1 MRGLIRRAAVA
12 AGAAVVVLGLAV
24 GPASLAN
31 ATPAASAAAAM
42 PGWSTAPGWSITPS
56 PNPRVPTG
64 QLFWVSCPAAHSCM
78 AVGNYVKA
86 SGVAA
91 SLAERWDGT
100 SWRILHTPNPPGAA
114 ISSLFGVACTT
125 PSACTAVG
133 ISVTA
138 AGASQALAER
148 WNGTRWA
155 IQATASP
162 PQGGGSL
169 NGVSCT
175 SARACTAVGASN
187 AGTLA
192 ERWNG
197 ARWRIQA
204 TPNPPQGHGL
214 LSGVSCTS
222 ASACIAV
229 GAFSPFTP
237 SAVTLAE
244 RWNGARWAIQATPN
258 PPQGGGILAGV
269 SCVSASACIAV
280 GASNAGILA
289 ERWNGTRWRI
299 QPAPAPAGAQSP
311 FLNSVACTSPTACTA
326 VGGYF
331 SSAGASQTLAERW
344 NGTRWAVQATPNP
357 AGTSALFG
365 VACASGRVCTAV
377 GFSSAAQTPAAVA
390 ERWNGSA
397 WKVQAAP
404 NPPGAASSILFGV
417 ACTSPSACTAVGG
430 STSRSRAPITL
441 AERWDG
447 RSWRVQPTPNPPQGG
462 GSLNGVSCTSARA
475 CTAVGGSNAGT
486 VAERWNGTR
495 WVIQPTPNP
504 SGSAGSFLGS
514 VACTSASSCTAVGA
528 RLDSAGNLAG
538 TLAERWNGTRWAIQ
552 PTPNPS
558 GPPGSLLVSVA
569 CTSASFCT
577 AVGGQI
583 DSAGNSVGPLAEL
596 WNGTRW
602 TIQPVPKLPGGGLT
616 GVSCTSKVACT
627 AVGSVSGPSSSG
639 PATLAERWDGTKW
652 RVQPT
657 PALSGLFWGVACHAS
672 ACTAVGLNV
681 TGPGPGPLT
690 LAERWDGTSWTIQ
703 PTPNPVA
710 ATDINPPVVACPS
723 RSACTAVTGYAN
735 VSQKVTLAEQWNGI
749 GQAGPLPASTPAAP
763 DGWPATYLRALLL
776 QPRSAWGRTPMS
788 YRH

>member
-1 MRGLIRRAAVA
+1 MKKFVLLLVPLILVGALAA
-12 AGAAVVVLGLAV
+12 
-24 GPASLAN
+24 PASAW
-31 ATPAASAAAAM
+31 
-42 PGWSTAPGWSITPS
+42 GGGWSITPS
-56 PNPRVPTG
+56 PTPSVPTG
-64 QLFWVSCPAAHSCM
+64 QLFWVSCPAADSCM
-78 AVGNYVKA
+78 AVGTYTKPSGPGVGLAEQWNGHSWRVLPMP
-86 SGVAA
+86 SPPGVAV
-91 SLAERWDGT
+91 SNLLGVSCT
-100 SWRILHTPNPPGAA
+100 SG
-114 ISSLFGVACTT
+114 
-125 PSACTAVG
+125 SACTAVG
-133 ISVTA
+133 VANPTGS
-138 AGASQALAER
+138 GAKTLAER
-148 WNGTRWA
+148 WNGTKWS
-155 IQATASP
+155 IQATPSP
-162 PQGGGSL
+162 PRGGFSA
-169 NGVSCT
+169 VSCT
-175 SARACTAVGASN
+175 SASACTAVGASS

-192 ERWNG
+192 ESWNG
-197 ARWRIQA
+197 TRWTVQA
-204 TPNPPQGHGL
+204 TPNPPQGGGF

-222 ASACIAV
+222 ASACTAV
-229 GAFSPFTP
+229 GAANPFTP
-237 SAVTLAE
+237 NATTLAE
-244 RWNGARWAIQATPN
+244 RWNGTSWSLQATPN
-258 PPQGGGILAGV
+258 PSQGGGELLSV
-269 SCVSASACIAV
+269 SCASASACTATGNSTNSSGV
-280 GASNAGILA
+280 SVTLAAQWNGASWSLKP
-289 ERWNGTRWRI
+289 T
-299 QPAPAPAGAQSP
+299 PSPAGSP
-311 FLNSVACTSPTACTA
+311 FSYLNSVACTSPSACTAVGAYQTSSGAFRTLAARWNGNAWHRQATPSPTGSSVLIGVACASGTACTA
-326 VGGYF
+326 VGY
-331 SSAGASQTLAERW
+331 SNAG
-344 NGTRWAVQATPNP
+344 
-357 AGTSALFG
+357 
-365 VACASGRVCTAV
+365 
-377 GFSSAAQTPAAVA
+377 QTPAAVA
-390 ERWNGSA
+390 ERWDGSA

-404 NPPGAASSILFGV
+404 NRPGAASSILFGV
-417 ACTSPSACTAVGG
+417 ACTSPSGCIAVGMT
-430 STSRSRAPITL
+430 TSRTRAPATL

-504 SGSAGSFLGS
+504 SGSAGSFL
-514 VACTSASSCTAVGA
+514 
-528 RLDSAGNLAG
+528 N
-538 TLAERWNGTRWAIQ
+538 
-552 PTPNPS
+552 
-558 GPPGSLLVSVA
+558 SVA

-690 LAERWDGTSWTIQ
+690 LAERWDGTRWTIQ
-703 PTPNPVA
+703 PTPSPVG